1 VAARGCEEWGCASFV
16 IGGSQGFLAGRKG
29 SYSAHRETRRLSAER
44 ADGSL
49 PATRARLEEL
59 YGRYESRLYGL
70 GLRLLGDQGLAEK
83 PVQENVV
90 RLWEE
95 ARLFDRHKGTVSSSR
110 VSPMDPRLVGNRYE
124 VIRSIG
130 TGDVTTVLEAWDRLT
145 DCRVA
150 IKVPIGRFAN
160 DKALLVRLEREVAT
174 LAGFRHPNVAELH
187 AVERSGGAG
196 YILAELVDGPSL
208 REMLA
213 ARGSLA
219 PVRAARAAAA
229 ACAALASA
237 HSLGIVH
244 GHLTPDNILLT
255 GDGRVKLTDFRLAEA
270 ARPFATAPDPAA
282 DLRALG
288 RCVAAMLIGRELA
301 DAEQVRL
308 GPEVPPE
315 LAAIAVRAGD
325 DPVNGYD
332 SAAALGDDLNAFL
345 AAVDPGFASTNGA
358 AAAHDLSGS
367 WVAIPSGTAGLVR
380 TSNGSPRVRPE
391 RGDSPR
397 RRRRGVA
404 LAAGLLGV
412 GLIVGGPVA
421 VVKLLGGHRPA
432 LVRTELASPVLPS
445 LAATTTIVGAAA
457 GAPPATT
464 TGPTTTTQP
473 AVTAPATG
481 APTTSPVTT
490 SKVADSARQVVPNLV
505 GLHRQDVSG
514 VLAQVGLAM
523 GISFAQVRDANQIQ
537 HVIAQDPIAGTVVP
551 TGSQVTVVIGTK
563 KPSGR

>member
-1 VAARGCEEWGCASFV
+1 
-16 IGGSQGFLAGRKG
+16 
-29 SYSAHRETRRLSAER
+29 
-44 ADGSL
+44 
-49 PATRARLEEL
+49 
-59 YGRYESRLYGL
+59 
-70 GLRLLGDQGLAEK
+70 
-83 PVQENVV
+83 
-90 RLWEE
+90 
-95 ARLFDRHKGTVSSSR
+95 
-110 VSPMDPRLVGNRYE
+110 MDPRLVGNRYE

-160 DKALLVRLEREVAT
+160 DKALLVRLQREAAA

-187 AVERSGGAG
+187 AVERGGGGG

-219 PVRAARAAAA
+219 PVRAAKAAAA

-244 GHLTPDNILLT
+244 GHLTPSNILLT

-270 ARPFATAPDPAA
+270 ARPFGTAPDPAA

-288 RCVAAMLIGRELA
+288 RCLAAMLSGRELA

-308 GPEVPPE
+308 GPEVPPG
-315 LAAIAVRAGD
+315 LAAIAMRAGG
-325 DPVNGYD
+325 DPSNGYA

-345 AAVDPGFASTNGA
+345 AAVDPGFPSTNGA
-358 AAAHDLSGS
+358 AAAQDLSGS
-367 WVAIPSGTAGLVR
+367 WIAIPPGTAELVPAPKR
-380 TSNGSPRVRPE
+380 SSRVRPA
-391 RGDSPR
+391 RGDPPR

-421 VVKLLGGHRPA
+421 AAKLLGGHRSVLTRA
-432 LVRTELASPVLPS
+432 DLASPVLPS
-445 LAATTTIVGAAA
+445 LAPTTTIVGAA
-457 GAPPATT
+457 GAPSDTT
-464 TGPTTTTQP
+464 AGPTTTTQP

-481 APTTSPVTT
+481 APTTPPLTT
-490 SKVADSARQVVPNLV
+490 SRAADRARQVVPNLV
-505 GLHRQDVSG
+505 GLRRQEVSG

-523 GISFAQVRDANQIQ
+523 GTSYAQVRDANQIH
-537 HVIAQDPIAGTVVP
+537 HVIAQDPIAGTVVAA
-551 TGSQVTVVIGTK
+551 GSQVNVVIGTK
-563 KPSGR
+563 KPAG